1 MPLLIETLNSLAK
14 QTDMPDEI
22 ILSDNFSK
30 DETQNTLKEFAS
42 SFKNT
47 KYVRSSRYLEFG
59 PSFNF
64 AISHSNCDWVFFLHS
79 DDVLS
84 KHAIKIIRR
93 EIERAKIFTGVISF
107 KAEIIS
113 EKSNLKRAAFSIG
126 RRRYEFG
133 NQFILKN
140 LSTSSVNF
148 GAVAI
153 NREIFYEI
161 GKFDSENSY
170 WLDLKY
176 FHKLVTKYKILRV
189 PISVVRYRKYNYERT
204 ADERIAIALNN
215 DDYWNTR
222 YLPKLFTENL
232 DLDIDANKNNLNTK
246 FKLGNFVRKCIILVM
261 EALLN
266 NQLLNKAAVVLRTG
280 MDKIGIGNFGR

>member
-14 QTDMPDEI
+14 QTEIPDEI
-22 ILSDNFSK
+22 ILSDNFST

-42 SFKNT
+42 TFKNT
-47 KYVRSSRYLEFG
+47 KYVRSPRYLEVG

-93 EIERAKIFTGVISF
+93 EIEHAKIFTGVISF

-133 NQFILKN
+133 NQFILN
-140 LSTSSVNF
+140 
-148 GAVAI
+148 
-153 NREIFYEI
+153 
-161 GKFDSENSY
+161 
-170 WLDLKY
+170 
-176 FHKLVTKYKILRV
+176 
-189 PISVVRYRKYNYERT
+189 
-204 ADERIAIALNN
+204 
-215 DDYWNTR
+215 
-222 YLPKLFTENL
+222 
-232 DLDIDANKNNLNTK
+232 IDANKKDLNTK
-246 FKLGNFVRKCIILVM
+246 FQLGKLVRKSVILVM

-266 NQLLNKAAVVLRTG
+266 DPLLNKAAVVIRTG
-280 MDKIGIGNFGR
+280 MDKMRIGNFGR